1 MRTALLGLLASLS
14 AAAQPARPRVVVL
27 NLTPSEPG
35 LERLAESLSELVVT
49 EFVKTGAIDAVAQ
62 SDLVAVLGLERQK
75 QLLGCAESACMAELT
90 AGLGAPW
97 LVSGALGRFG
107 GTLRVDLKLV
117 DTTRGTSA
125 FRDGRTVRDE
135 NDAFEAVST
144 LVADLLPR
152 LGVSATSGSR
162 SLGPWVLMGA
172 GAVAAIVG
180 AVLSIVAATQWVA
193 ITDPDR
199 RSMTSWRDVQSAGQV
214 YGVNVVVGPTLLGV
228 GLGAV
233 AGGVVWRALSTPSRV
248 TTTTGP
254 DLLRLGGLW

>member
-1 MRTALLGLLASLS
+1 MRAGLVGLIVSLS
-14 AAAQPARPRVVVL
+14 ASAQPARPKVVVL

-35 LERLAESLSELVVT
+35 LERLAESLSEQVVT
-49 EFVKTGAIDAVAQ
+49 AFVKTGAIDAVAQ

-97 LVSGALGRFG
+97 LVSGSLGRFG

-117 DTTRGTSA
+117 DTARGTSA
-125 FRDGRTVRDE
+125 FRDGRSVKDE
-135 NDAFEAVST
+135 NEAFEVVAA

-152 LGVSATSGSR
+152 LGVSTTAGAGSP
-162 SLGPWVLMGA
+162 GPWVVMGL
-172 GAVAAIVG
+172 GAAALIVG
-180 AVLSIVAATQWVA
+180 AVFSILAATQWAA

-199 RSMTSWRDVQSAGQV
+199 RSMTSWREVQSAGQA
-214 YGVNVVVGPTLLGV
+214 YGVNVVVGPSLLGA

-233 AGGVVWRALSTPSRV
+233 TGGLLWRVLSARGPV
-248 TTTTGP
+248 AATTGP